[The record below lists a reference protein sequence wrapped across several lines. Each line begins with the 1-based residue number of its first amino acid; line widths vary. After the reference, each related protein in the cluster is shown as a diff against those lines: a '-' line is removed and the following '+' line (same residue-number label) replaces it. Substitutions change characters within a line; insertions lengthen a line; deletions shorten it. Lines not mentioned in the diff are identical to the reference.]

1 MMAPRSPKTGF
12 TLVEMLVVLA
22 ILSVLTLA
30 AVPLVKIAVQ
40 RENEI
45 ELHRNLRLIRE
56 AIDEYKKLSDEKRI
70 EVKGDT
76 EGYPPD
82 LEILVK
88 GVEVQAQ
95 GGEKGGKT
103 AAKKIVRFLRRIPED
118 PMTQSQDW
126 GLRSYQDAPDS
137 DSWGKENVYDVY
149 SKSPA
154 KALDGTR
161 YRDW

>member
-1 MMAPRSPKTGF
+1 MVLKSPKTGF
-12 TLVEMLVVLA
+12 TLIEMLVVLA

-30 AVPLVKIAVQ
+30 AVPLVKVTVQ

-45 ELHRNLRLIRE
+45 ELHRSLRLIRE
-56 AIDEYKKLSDEKRI
+56 AIDEYKKLSDEKKI

-76 EGYPPD
+76 EGYPPN

-95 GGEKGGKT
+95 GEKGGKGGT
-103 AAKKIVRFLRRIPED
+103 KKIVRFLRRIPED
-118 PMTQSQDW
+118 PMTRSADW